1 MPAGLRRAGIQREV
15 VMPMNSAEKMCGR
28 AVKVFLITALLVAS
42 SALSTAQY
50 IEEENIEV
58 SCYKGN
64 TEEGN
69 YIGNLTV
76 TTPEN
81 AGQDCNSFYYACQGQ
96 CLGCFPDSD
105 FTEDVCYDNNG
116 RRFLK

>member
-1 MPAGLRRAGIQREV
+1 MDMIRLARKSCLT
-15 VMPMNSAEKMCGR
+15 
-28 AVKVFLITALLVAS
+28 VKVAVLVVILLVA
-42 SALSTAQY
+42 ADLQVKPAYTQ
-50 IEEENIEV
+50 EENIDV
-58 SCYKGN
+58 SCYQGN

-69 YIGNLTV
+69 YIGNLSV

-81 AGQDCNSFYYACQGQ
+81 AGQDCNSFYYACQGE